1 MLLIGYFEGI
11 DSERGIA
18 WRCADSLGL
27 RTFLGYALT
36 ERTPDHSSLSVI
48 RRRIDLETHREV
60 FVWVLKVLK
69 QSGLL
74 KGKTLGIDATTLE
87 ANAAMRSLVRRD
99 TGAGY
104 EDYLKELARKGIER
118 SKDYPDES
126 FQIRGLWRTDLMFK
140 PNSAER
146 AFDYTFLLVQT
157 FGEGACY
164 CATVPAL
171 SEGGHL
177 LGEDCREVEHSLRC
191 FEVATTDAMYSA
203 FEKHPDESH
212 TMTGPSRKKALW
224 RSGIVVTEVMRHLE
238 AADASPG
245 RVINVGV
252 IGCGGR
258 GSGAVANAMAA
269 GGLVVDDRLAELH
282 AVGGIRQSAIERS
295 LRQADSHGTDRNA
308 TAVEC
313 DEHLLETRPFLA
325 KLILGRNLE
334 IIEMQKSGVG
344 ATQTHLVLFLADGE
358 AWYRLFHDE
367 RADTLVSQRGVHCG
381 KHNAE

>member
-1 MLLIGYFEGI
+1 
-11 DSERGIA
+11 
-18 WRCADSLGL
+18 
-27 RTFLGYALT
+27 
-36 ERTPDHSSLSVI
+36 
-48 RRRIDLETHREV
+48 
-60 FVWVLKVLK
+60 
-69 QSGLL
+69 
-74 KGKTLGIDATTLE
+74 
-87 ANAAMRSLVRRD
+87 
-99 TGAGY
+99 
-104 EDYLKELARKGIER
+104 
-118 SKDYPDES
+118 
-126 FQIRGLWRTDLMFK
+126 MFK

-252 IGCGGR
+252 IGNIIRMLNDR
-258 GSGAVANAMAA
+258 GVD
-269 GGLVVDDRLAELH
+269 VVGTDEDPAIVGTE
-282 AVGGIRQSAIERS
+282 VGGSPVYSEDRTVELVEECDVAVMTGMIISTDTMGDILAAAKRGGTKLIMFCETGANLCEEYVKLGIDSAIAEPFPFYIFS
-295 LRQADSHGTDRNA
+295 GS
-308 TAVEC
+308 
-313 DEHLLETRPFLA
+313 TR
-325 KLILGRNLE
+325 ID
-334 IIEMQKSGVG
+334 V
-344 ATQTHLVLFLADGE
+344 
-358 AWYRLFHDE
+358 YR
-367 RADTLVSQRGVHCG
+367 RR
-381 KHNAE
+381 